1 GRRTLRRSRTPTR
14 AEGPARMKAI
24 RYTAPGQY
32 RISDVD
38 RPEPMAGEVLV
49 AVQQAGLCGTDVHIH
64 HGHYAAAFPVTLGHE
79 MVGYVAELGDGV
91 TRFAVGAR
99 VSITPH

>member
-1 GRRTLRRSRTPTR
+1 MR
-14 AEGPARMKAI
+14 AI

-49 AVQQAGLCGTDVHIH
+49 AVQQAGLLLTGRAIAQKL
-64 HGHYAAAFPVTLGHE
+64 HGVY
-79 MVGYVAELGDGV
+79 
-91 TRFAVGAR
+91 
-99 VSITPH
+99 S